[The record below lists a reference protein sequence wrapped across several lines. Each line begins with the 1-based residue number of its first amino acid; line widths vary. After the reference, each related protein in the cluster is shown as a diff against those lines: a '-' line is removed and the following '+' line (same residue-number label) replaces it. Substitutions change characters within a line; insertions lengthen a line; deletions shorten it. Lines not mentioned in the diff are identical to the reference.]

1 MNTLTKIAIIALSIV
16 ISACSYNDDIEL
28 SRSVF
33 INDHANP
40 GLPVYSEWGYNTF
53 GAYIDRKVFV
63 SENYELPTKIIV
75 NGDTLKM
82 QFRGRMNNL
91 PTTLRFWFIGYNP
104 LKFSD
109 LTSFNNKK
117 IDLKS
122 DKCIVT
128 YIENNVTKTL
138 RIIEG
143 EMHFIKAQNLYI
155 DNELTRTILSG
166 KFQFKTFFDNEPI
179 AVTNGRFDFGIGYE
193 NFYNF

>member
-1 MNTLTKIAIIALSIV
+1 MKTLIKILIIAISFIFN
-16 ISACSYNDDIEL
+16 ACSYSDDIEL

-33 INDHANP
+33 INDPTNP
-40 GLPVYSEWGYNTF
+40 GLPAYSEWGYNTF

-104 LKFSD
+104 LSFKD
-109 LTSFNNKK
+109 LTSFNDKK

-122 DKCIVT
+122 DNCIIT
-128 YIENNVTKTL
+128 YTENNVTKTL

-143 EMHFIKAQNLYI
+143 EMHFVKAQNLYI
-155 DNELTRTILSG
+155 DKELTRTILSG

-179 AVTNGRFDFGIGYE
+179 AITNGRFDFGIGYE

>member
-1 MNTLTKIAIIALSIV
+1 MNTLTKILIIAISIF
-16 ISACSYNDDIEL
+16 ISSCSYNDEIEL

-33 INDHANP
+33 INDQANP
-40 GLPVYSEWGYNTF
+40 GLPAYSEWGYNTF

-63 SENYELPTKIIV
+63 SENYELPTKVIV

-104 LKFSD
+104 LSYED
-109 LTSFNNKK
+109 LTSFNDKVIN
-117 IDLKS
+117 LKS
-122 DKCIVT
+122 DNCIIT
-128 YIENNVTKTL
+128 YTQNDTTKTL
-138 RIIEG
+138 KIIEG

-155 DNELTRTILSG
+155 DKELTRTILSG

-179 AVTNGRFDFGIGYE
+179 AITNGRFDFGIGYE